1 MSRIGKRSITLS
13 SKINTIIEDHSI
25 IVKGPKGE
33 LSQIIPDA
41 IQVKLHNEDNIQTL
55 LITTKSKTKKA
66 QQLHGLS
73 RTLINNMVIGVSE
86 GFSKTLDI
94 KGVGYRAQIDGK
106 SLILNVGYSHPVI
119 INPPENISI
128 KVENN
133 TTIIVL
139 GIDKEMVG
147 QIAARIRAVR
157 APEPY
162 KGKGIRYRNEIVKK
176 KIGKAGK

>member
-13 SKINTIIEDHSI
+13 NKINTIIEDHSI